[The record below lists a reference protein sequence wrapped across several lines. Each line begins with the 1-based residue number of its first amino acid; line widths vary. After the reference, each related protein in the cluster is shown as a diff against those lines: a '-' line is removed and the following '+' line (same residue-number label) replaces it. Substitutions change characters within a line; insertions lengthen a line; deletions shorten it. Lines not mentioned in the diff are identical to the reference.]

1 MNADMF
7 ISRLNK
13 DLEGI
18 VKIDKY
24 GFFAVIYGH
33 PMRNDRYSNA

>member
-7 ISRLNK
+7 IFRLNK

-24 GFFAVIYGH
+24 GFFGGYLRPSHAE
-33 PMRNDRYSNA
+33 

>member
-1 MNADMF
+1 MNMDIF

-24 GFFAVIYGH
+24 GFLGGYLRPFH
-33 PMRNDRYSNA
+33 EE